1 MPEINFTP
9 PEKCLRCGGAMEK
22 GLGIT
27 KDMAQLSSDYVFS
40 DSEPFREHWQR
51 VEWSQMKFLGSV
63 MEGYRKIG
71 APLIILH
78 YRCVNCG
85 FLESYAPPG
94 DQRIG

>member
-1 MPEINFTP
+1 
-9 PEKCLRCGGAMEK
+9 MEK

>member
-9 PEKCLRCGGAMEK
+9 PEKCLRCGGPMEK

-27 KDMAQLSSDYVFS
+27 KDMAQLNDYVFGNN
-40 DSEPFREHWQR
+40 DPLREHWQR

-71 APLIILH
+71 TPLIILH
-78 YRCVNCG
+78 YRCKSCG
-85 FLESYAPPG
+85 FLESYAPSD
-94 DQRIG
+94 DQNLL